1 MMPFCYGFNLIFY
14 NFKKNTMK
22 KTFIFFTIL
31 FLSFQLFSQKKEDGA
46 KDSVL
51 QKSLNEVVITA
62 LRTNTPLKEIPAAI
76 SIVDAKQI
84 GKMGKSIAADEALRL
99 VPGVKID
106 NGTGGSRVHIYL
118 RGQGVLSETGFRGI
132 AVLVDGVSVN
142 DPGGYAP
149 DLYDVD
155 WNTVKSVEIVKGL
168 AASMYGGSGNGGVIN
183 INTFDGGS
191 KPVSVSLFATGGSYG
206 FWKTGLQLDGTKD
219 KVNYRISY
227 SHTSGDGYRI
237 HQAFRGDNLSEKIN
251 WTPSDKIKITQ
262 ILNYTSYFNQNSEG
276 INWGRYDTVGPR
288 SANTDAIRY
297 NEFHL
302 TQRLTG
308 ALIGKY
314 NICKNQDITA
324 TGFFR
329 FNNYRETSNN
339 GDDYKPYINPGVSV
353 QYNLHLGK
361 ENLKNHLS
369 IGADYKTM
377 TLNEHWFAVPDGNHI
392 NNDRID
398 SHFSLECFD
407 TDSIL
412 INQMIKQKA
421 AGIYLIDKLDIF
433 KKLFVTLNLRYDYVY
448 NQLINHLPV
457 PDSLSKT
464 GSRTF
469 SKPTYRIGLAYEIC
483 KPANIYASWGTG
495 FLIPTNNE
503 LFNNPDY
510 WGGFNTKIQPAASQ
524 GGELGIRGDIK
535 NFLHY
540 DVTGFYM
547 ATKNGF
553 YRYSLSGRGN
563 NTAFFANRKES
574 KYGIETFVSYSPIKN
589 ITIDLAYTYSHFVYP
604 AHDSVKVHFIPQSPE
619 HMLTAEVSY
628 NFLKNFTLTLN
639 AQYQSKWC
647 IQVDDSIYNEFHENG
662 IARSSW
668 VDGYKIFS
676 GQIAYNWKL
685 GPVEGEISFM
695 VKNIFDEHYFGFTE
709 PNNGPDYNSYQPAP
723 GREFFGTLKLKI

>member
-1 MMPFCYGFNLIFY
+1 
-14 NFKKNTMK
+14 MK
-22 KTFIFFTIL
+22 KLFIFFIIAFT
-31 FLSFQLFSQKKEDGA
+31 SMQLFSQNKQEGK
-46 KDSVL
+46 KDSIL
-51 QKSLNEVVITA
+51 QKSLNEVVINA
-62 LRTNTPLKEIPAAI
+62 LRISTPLKEIPAAI
-76 SIVDAKQI
+76 TVVNNKQI
-84 GKMGKSIAADEALRL
+84 SKMGKSIAADEALRL

-132 AVLVDGVSVN
+132 AVLVDGIAVN
-142 DPGGYAP
+142 DPAGYAP

-155 WNTVKSVEIVKGL
+155 WNTVQSVEVVKGL

-183 INTFDGGS
+183 IHTFDGGQ

-206 FWKTGLQLDGTKD
+206 FWKTGLQLNGTKD

-237 HQAFRGDNLSEKIN
+237 HQSFRGDNFSEKIN
-251 WTPSDKIKITQ
+251 WTPTDKIKITQ
-262 ILNYTSYFNQNSEG
+262 MLTYTRYFNQNSEG

-288 SANTDAIRY
+288 AANTDAIRY

-308 ALIGKY
+308 SLIGKY
-314 NICKNQDITA
+314 EINKKQDVTVSA
-324 TGFFR
+324 FYR

-339 GDDYKPYINPGVSV
+339 GDDYKPYTNPGVSV
-353 QYNLHLGK
+353 QYNLHLGGEK
-361 ENLKNHLS
+361 LKNHLS
-369 IGADYKTM
+369 IGGEYKSM
-377 TLNEHWFAVPDGNHI
+377 TLTEHLFKVPNGNQI

-398 SHFSLECFD
+398 SYYSLECFD
-407 TDSIL
+407 TDTL
-412 INQMIKQKA
+412 LANQTINQR
-421 AGIYLIDKLDIF
+421 GGGLYLIDKLDIV
-433 KKLFVTLNLRYDYVY
+433 KKVFVTLNLRYDYVR
-448 NQLINHLPV
+448 NQLVNHLPL

-464 GSRTF
+464 GTRTF
-469 SKPTYRIGLAYEIC
+469 SRPTYRIGVAYDIC
-483 KPANIYASWGTG
+483 KAANLYASWGTG

-510 WGGFNTKIQPAASQ
+510 WGGFNTKIEPATSQ
-524 GGELGIRGDIK
+524 GGELGVRGDIK
-535 NFLHY
+535 DFFHY
-540 DVTGFYM
+540 DVAGYYM

-553 YRYSLSGRGN
+553 YRYSLPGRGN
-563 NTAFFANRKES
+563 NTAFFANKAEN
-574 KYGIETFVSYSPIKN
+574 KWGIEAFVSYSPIKD
-589 ITIDLAYTYSHFVYP
+589 ITLDVAYTYSHFVYP
-604 AHDSVKVHFIPQSPE
+604 AHDSVAVHFIPQSPQ
-619 HMLTAEVSY
+619 HMLAAEVSY
-628 NFLKNFTLTLN
+628 TFLKHFTITLSD
-639 AQYQSKWC
+639 QFQSKWC

-668 VDGYKIFS
+668 VDGFNIFS
-676 GQIAYNWKL
+676 GQLAYNWKL

-723 GREFFGTLKLKI
+723 GREFFGSLKLKL

>member
-1 MMPFCYGFNLIFY
+1 
-14 NFKKNTMK
+14 MK
-22 KTFIFFTIL
+22 KIFIFFVIACI
-31 FLSFQLFSQKKEDGA
+31 SMQLFSQKKEEGK
-46 KDSVL
+46 KDSII
-51 QKSLNEVVITA
+51 QKLLNEVVINA
-62 LRTNTPLKEIPAAI
+62 LRISTPLNEIPAAI
-76 SIVDAKQI
+76 TVVDNNQI
-84 GKMGKSIAADEALRL
+84 SKMGKSIAADEALRL

-132 AVLVDGVSVN
+132 AVLVDGIAVN
-142 DPGGYAP
+142 DPAGYAP

-155 WNTVKSVEIVKGL
+155 WNTVKSVEVVKGL
-168 AASMYGGSGNGGVIN
+168 AAPMYGGSGNGGVIN
-183 INTFDGGS
+183 INTFDGGK
-191 KPVSVSLFATGGSYG
+191 KPISVSLFATGGSYG
-206 FWKTGLQLDGTKD
+206 FWKTGLQLDGAKD
-219 KVNYRISY
+219 NVNYRISY

-237 HQAFRGDNLSEKIN
+237 HQAFRGDNFSEKIN
-251 WTPSDKIKITQ
+251 WTPTEKIKITQ
-262 ILNYTSYFNQNSEG
+262 MLSYTRYFNQNSEG

-288 SANTDAIRY
+288 AANTDAIRY

-308 ALIGKY
+308 SLIGKY
-314 NICKNQDITA
+314 AINKNQDITV
-324 TGFFR
+324 TGFYR

-339 GDDYKPYINPGVSV
+339 GDDYKPYTNPGVSV

-369 IGADYKTM
+369 IGGEYKSM
-377 TLNEHWFAVPDGNHI
+377 TQTEHLFKVPNGNQI

-398 SHFSLECFD
+398 SYYSLECFD
-407 TDSIL
+407 TDTL
-412 INQMIKQKA
+412 LANQTINQRGG
-421 AGIYLIDKLDIF
+421 GIYLIDKLDIV
-433 KKLFVTLNLRYDYVY
+433 KKVFVTLNLRYDYVH
-448 NQLINHLPV
+448 NQLVNHLPL

-469 SKPTYRIGLAYEIC
+469 SRPTYRIGVAYDIC
-483 KPANIYASWGTG
+483 KAANIYASWGTG

-510 WGGFNTKIQPAASQ
+510 WGGFNTKINPATSQ
-524 GGELGIRGDIK
+524 GGELGVRGYIK
-535 NFLHY
+535 DFFHY
-540 DVTGFYM
+540 DVTAYYM

-553 YRYSLSGRGN
+553 YRYSLPGRGN
-563 NTAFFANRKES
+563 NTAFFANKAEN
-574 KYGIETFVSYSPIKN
+574 KWGIETFVSYSPIKN
-589 ITIDLAYTYSHFVYP
+589 ITLDVAYTYSHFVYP
-604 AHDSVKVHFIPQSPE
+604 AHDSVAVHFIPQSPQ
-619 HMLTAEVSY
+619 HILAAEISY
-628 NFLKNFTLTLN
+628 SFLKHFTLTFSD
-639 AQYQSKWC
+639 QFQSKWC

-668 VDGYKIFS
+668 VKGFNIFS
-676 GQIAYNWKL
+676 GQLAYNWKL

-723 GREFFGTLKLKI
+723 GREFFGSLKLKI